1 MLNGTYAKFTWLE
14 TRAGPMCTKNVQAGL
29 LRALLEEGVKKE

>member
-1 MLNGTYAKFTWLE
+1 MLNGTYVKFAWLE

-29 LRALLEEGVKKE
+29 LQSTLR